1 MSANEP
7 ATPLPC
13 PNPFCDSPDA
23 LLTDLQRFGRW
34 YVKCACGFAGPLC
47 DSEAEAIAAWNHRP
61 TQDAR
66 VEALIESN
74 KELTKF
80 ALYHAIHDEALAGIF
95 LTGWGWDGKEVPRNF
110 VERKR
115 AAAVE
120 AALKLG
126 VSLEGK

>member
-1 MSANEP
+1 MTWPSNTANQAKRIEELE
-7 ATPLPC
+7 TQL
-13 PNPFCDSPDA
+13 A
-23 LLTDLQRFGRW
+23 LALSVAENVNVQDGKIDTL
-34 YVKCACGFAGPLC
+34 
-47 DSEAEAIAAWNHRP
+47 EAIAAWNHRP